1 MNHPLPPVDELQK
14 LPLYELISLLD
25 DLQAPEP
32 ISYVPVTPIW
42 TWIFGIAAL
51 IAALLLFK
59 IWRSWQ
65 RERYRR
71 TACQELQRTAGVR
84 GSPYVMK
91 VSQIL
96 KWTALAAYPRK
107 RVASLEGEDWLH
119 FLDSTSEGTEFT
131 EGVGQALASA
141 PYQRTADLDEAALRS
156 LATKWVRTHR
166 RGVLS

>member
-1 MNHPLPPVDELQK
+1 MNTPLPPLEELEK

-25 DLQAPEP
+25 DVQVPEP
-32 ISYVPVTPIW
+32 VSYFPVTPIW

-51 IAALLLFK
+51 IILFLLYK
-59 IWRSWQ
+59 VWRRWK
-65 RERYRR
+65 REQYRKLACHELER
-71 TACQELQRTAGVR
+71 TASVKGPA
-84 GSPYVMK
+84 YVMK

-107 RVASLEGEDWLH
+107 SVAGLEGLDWLR

-131 EGVGQALASA
+131 EGAG
-141 PYQRTADLDEAALRS
+141 RS
-156 LATKWVRTHR
+156 LASSQYRRNADVEEDALGALAKKWIITHQ